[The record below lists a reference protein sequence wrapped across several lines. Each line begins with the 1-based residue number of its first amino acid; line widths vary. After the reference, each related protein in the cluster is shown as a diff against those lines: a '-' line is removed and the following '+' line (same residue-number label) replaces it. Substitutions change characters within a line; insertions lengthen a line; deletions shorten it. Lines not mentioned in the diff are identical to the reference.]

1 MKNYLILLLITLSV
15 NFFVANLALSLEAN
29 QRGEAVAQG
38 EISASEKGVIKSKKP
53 IGNKTAKAV
62 DELPEYTEPI
72 LPITPGSTI
81 LGILKLVV
89 SLVVIIILIYVV
101 LFLIKKGMSSRQMLA
116 TSGQAFNV
124 LSQLHLSP
132 KKSLCMVEIPGRIFI
147 LGITDGNINLLTEIS
162 DQESME
168 LIRDSIYKPESMP
181 SSFLRQFKRLL
192 SREKESVEQDT
203 VLRVSDFEMSDGSQG
218 E

>member
-1 MKNYLILLLITLSV
+1 MKKIYLIVLLITLFAS
-15 NFFVANLALSLEAN
+15 FFVVNLALPLDAKQREA
-29 QRGEAVAQG
+29 AVQG
-38 EISASEKGVIKSKKP
+38 KTGSSENGVIGSE
-53 IGNKTAKAV
+53 TAEAV
-62 DELPEYTEPI
+62 DELPEYTKPI

-81 LGILKLVV
+81 LSILKLVV
-89 SLVVIIILIYVV
+89 SLIIIIILIYVV
-101 LFLIKKGMSSRQMLA
+101 LFLIKKGMSNRQMLS
-116 TSGQAFNV
+116 TSGQVFTV

-168 LIRDSIYKPESMP
+168 SIRDSIYKPESMP

-192 SREKESVEQDT
+192 SREKEGFDQDA
-203 VLRVSDFEMSDGSQG
+203 VLRVSDFEMPDGSQG